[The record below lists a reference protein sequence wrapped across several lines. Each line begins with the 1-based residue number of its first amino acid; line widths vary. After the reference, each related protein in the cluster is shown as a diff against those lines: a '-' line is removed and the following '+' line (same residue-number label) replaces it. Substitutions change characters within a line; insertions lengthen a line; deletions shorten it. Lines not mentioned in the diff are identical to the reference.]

1 MLLGYLRV
9 RAEGKILGR
18 PLGRQSAIV
27 KLSGKEAKVKE
38 LLEQKISKSAIA
50 RILGVHRITVAKFI
64 RERVSAPEP
73 N

>member
-1 MLLGYLRV
+1 MRV

-18 PLGRQSAIV
+18 PLGRQNTFV
-27 KLSGKEAKVKE
+27 KLSGKEDKVKE
-38 LLEQKISKSAIA
+38 LLNQKISKSAIA

-64 RERVSAPEP
+64 NERVLVPIQ